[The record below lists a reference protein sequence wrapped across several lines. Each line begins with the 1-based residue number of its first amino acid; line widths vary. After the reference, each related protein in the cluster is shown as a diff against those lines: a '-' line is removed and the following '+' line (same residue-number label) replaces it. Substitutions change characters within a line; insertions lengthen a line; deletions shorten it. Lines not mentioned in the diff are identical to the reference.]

1 MERDGKGSTAWA
13 SVGCAYARPVC
24 YDVPDFIVH
33 DPVGISLIT
42 CEELIEIESCVGRG
56 AAIER
61 AGKDGQTNK
70 PRLNE
75 CF

>member
-1 MERDGKGSTAWA
+1 MG
-13 SVGCAYARPVC
+13 VGGVCLRAPVC

-61 AGKDGQTNK
+61 AE
-70 PRLNE
+70 RMVY
-75 CF
+75 